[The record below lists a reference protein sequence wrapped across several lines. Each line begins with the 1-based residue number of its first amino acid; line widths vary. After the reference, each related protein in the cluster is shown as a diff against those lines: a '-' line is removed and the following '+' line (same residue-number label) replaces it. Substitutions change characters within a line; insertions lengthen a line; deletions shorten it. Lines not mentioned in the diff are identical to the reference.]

1 MFRRDLGRAADPPR
15 ERLERVHFLE
25 DQQRNRRRSRRF
37 GVFAITAVAIAGLPL
52 CVVIAPLL
60 LGGLLVI
67 AHVVDLFAPLGA
79 AEWAA
84 LHDAIFVGPTIS
96 RKLGGQETAISW
108 GALAM
113 IYIAPGAA
121 LMLVA
126 WPFVRLLSRRAGV
139 GSLLH
144 RLQSRAP
151 DPTRLA
157 EQQMVNVV
165 LEMAVAAGVPAPR
178 VRVIDSDAVN
188 AVAVGLSVDD
198 AMVLVTNGFLD
209 RLDREERQA
218 VVAHLVGSVGNGD
231 LEIAATILSVF
242 ETWVLVAMLLETP
255 LSVRQRAFVRK
266 FLRLARA
273 EVRGRADEGEARAV
287 IDSLLAGVG
296 PDAEDFM
303 AMIEAI
309 EPRSAKHGC
318 FIILVQ
324 LPLIA
329 VLGLGTIAAK
339 QSTNLFTLL
348 VFGPWLSAMWRA
360 RRGLADA
367 SAVQLTRNPSALASA
382 VRTLATCDVEVPGGW
397 PVHFLFPVWLP
408 ADRQPNEE
416 FPGASTYVARM
427 RLEPEPRLRRLAALG
442 ASLEP
447 QPHVRLAARI
457 RAALPSWRELG
468 SFVGWGILAGALIAT
483 LVAVT
488 VLLASL
494 ILMLLWYVLRWV
506 ATGAGF
512 VRSLR
517 SRTPG

>member
-1 MFRRDLGRAADPPR
+1 
-15 ERLERVHFLE
+15 
-25 DQQRNRRRSRRF
+25 
-37 GVFAITAVAIAGLPL
+37 
-52 CVVIAPLL
+52 
-60 LGGLLVI
+60 
-67 AHVVDLFAPLGA
+67 
-79 AEWAA
+79 
-84 LHDAIFVGPTIS
+84 
-96 RKLGGQETAISW
+96 
-108 GALAM
+108 
-113 IYIAPGAA
+113 
-121 LMLVA
+121 
-126 WPFVRLLSRRAGV
+126 
-139 GSLLH
+139 
-144 RLQSRAP
+144 
-151 DPTRLA
+151 
-157 EQQMVNVV
+157 
-165 LEMAVAAGVPAPR
+165 
-178 VRVIDSDAVN
+178 
-188 AVAVGLSVDD
+188 
-198 AMVLVTNGFLD
+198 
-209 RLDREERQA
+209 
-218 VVAHLVGSVGNGD
+218 
-231 LEIAATILSVF
+231 
-242 ETWVLVAMLLETP
+242 
-255 LSVRQRAFVRK
+255 
-266 FLRLARA
+266 
-273 EVRGRADEGEARAV
+273 VRGRADEGEARAV

-397 PVHFLFPVWLP
+397 PVHFLFPVWVP
-408 ADRQPNEE
+408 ADRPPNEE

-442 ASLEP
+442 ASPEP
-447 QPHVRLAARI
+447 QHHVRLAARI

-468 SFVGWGILAGALIAT
+468 SFIGLAILAVALIAT

-488 VLLASL
+488 VLSASL

-506 ATGAGF
+506 ATGVGF
-512 VRSLR
+512 VHSLR
-517 SRTPG
+517 ARWST

>member
-1 MFRRDLGRAADPPR
+1 
-15 ERLERVHFLE
+15 
-25 DQQRNRRRSRRF
+25 
-37 GVFAITAVAIAGLPL
+37 
-52 CVVIAPLL
+52 
-60 LGGLLVI
+60 
-67 AHVVDLFAPLGA
+67 
-79 AEWAA
+79 
-84 LHDAIFVGPTIS
+84 
-96 RKLGGQETAISW
+96 
-108 GALAM
+108 
-113 IYIAPGAA
+113 
-121 LMLVA
+121 
-126 WPFVRLLSRRAGV
+126 
-139 GSLLH
+139 
-144 RLQSRAP
+144 
-151 DPTRLA
+151 
-157 EQQMVNVV
+157 
-165 LEMAVAAGVPAPR
+165 
-178 VRVIDSDAVN
+178 
-188 AVAVGLSVDD
+188 
-198 AMVLVTNGFLD
+198 
-209 RLDREERQA
+209 
-218 VVAHLVGSVGNGD
+218 
-231 LEIAATILSVF
+231 
-242 ETWVLVAMLLETP
+242 VLVAMLLEAP
-255 LSVRQRAFVRK
+255 LSVRRRAFVRK

-303 AMIEAI
+303 TMIEAI
-309 EPRSAKHGC
+309 EPKSAKHGC

-488 VLLASL
+488 VLSASL